1 MSKHMFVNNFIILRP
16 PYNAQGLSYVTICLR
31 EMEVNFIEYNN
42 EFLNDC
48 FHGSHEGLR
57 YT

>member
-42 EFLNDC
+42 EFLNDW
-48 FHGSHEGLR
+48 FYGSYEGLR
-57 YT
+57 

>member
-1 MSKHMFVNNFIILRP
+1 MSKHMFVNNFIILHA
-16 PYNAQGLSYVTICLR
+16 PYIAQGLCYVTICLR

-48 FHGSHEGLR
+48 FHGSYEGLC
-57 YT
+57 